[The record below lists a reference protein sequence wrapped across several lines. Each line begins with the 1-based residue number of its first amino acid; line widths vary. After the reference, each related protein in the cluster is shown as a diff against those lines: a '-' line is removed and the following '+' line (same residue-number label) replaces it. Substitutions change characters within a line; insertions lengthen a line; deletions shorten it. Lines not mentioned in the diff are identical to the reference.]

1 MGSSEGRVFQTEAK
15 KRLIISRNIKKISEA
30 GGDKAKGRESGDEA
44 WVTCRVRSNTVS

>member
-44 WVTCRVRSNTVS
+44 WVTCRVRSNMVS